1 MDCTVLN
8 ALVWVG
14 GVRWSGI
21 VPFPAWVISE
31 CLWKKI
37 CRWKASVCS
46 LAVKFCGSFLA
57 MHIIFFPNLWYY
69 YSIYTLFYCTGGF
82 QMNSS
87 LLYPADSCS
96 NLKECLNKIC
106 TLPCHLSSVLN
117 LFLLLSWSITRLC
130 PIVRANNTPALL
142 VTLSSMIRSRAKSQ
156 LTGKNDNTKKYHQER
171 YP

>member
-1 MDCTVLN
+1 MNSAIEKMLCHKWRESSLSCEHGLYCIKCIGLSGWCQV
-8 ALVWVG
+8 
-14 GVRWSGI
+14 VRHRPLPRLSN
-21 VPFPAWVISE
+21 
-31 CLWKKI
+31 LWMLMKKKI

-57 MHIIFFPNLWYY
+57 MHIIFFPNLWYS
-69 YSIYTLFYCTGGF
+69 YSIYTFFYCTGGV
-82 QMNSS
+82 QINSS

-130 PIVRANNTPALL
+130 SIVCRLSACFRAWC
-142 VTLSSMIRSRAKSQ
+142 
-156 LTGKNDNTKKYHQER
+156 
-171 YP
+171 